1 MGQAI
6 LHIHST
12 YSDGLAT
19 VDQVLDEVDRHGE
32 IDVVGFTDHD
42 DVRAYERALRWKA
55 DHPRSRVQ
63 PLWGVELTVWGFKH
77 LLIYQF
83 QAPFPDRPPAKF
95 LPLKRAVQAAKSAG
109 GVVIVP
115 HVDVFWV
122 GMGRH
127 RLTRVAKTLGIDG
140 IELLTPFQGSDRSVG
155 NLLRMNR
162 ECGLLA
168 VGGSDAH
175 HLQDLYRV
183 IVEFPGHT
191 VEDLGRA
198 FAEQTAL
205 PRWGPAAGRVPLH
218 RQLRQ
223 HTRALLV
230 HPYEQVR
237 RRTRRR
243 AEPRL
248 V

>member
-6 LHIHST
+6 LHIHT
-12 YSDGLAT
+12 AYSDGLAT
-19 VDQVLDEVDRHGE
+19 VNEILDEVERNSE
-32 IDVVGFTDHD
+32 VDVVGFTDHD
-42 DVRAYERALRWKA
+42 DVRAYEQALRWKA
-55 DHPRSRVQ
+55 DHPGSRVR

-77 LLIYQF
+77 LLVYQF
-83 QAPFPDRPPAKF
+83 EGPFPDRPPAKF
-95 LPLKRAVQAAKSAG
+95 LPLDQAVRAAKATG

-127 RLTRVAKTLGIDG
+127 RLARVAKTIGIDG

-155 NLLRMNR
+155 NLLRMNEER
-162 ECGLLA
+162 GLLA

-175 HLQDLYRV
+175 HLEDLYRV
-183 IVEFPGHT
+183 IVEFPGHS

-198 FAEQTAL
+198 FAQHTVL
-205 PRWGPAAGRVPLH
+205 PRWGSTTRPVPLH

-223 HTRALLV
+223 HTRALLF
-230 HPYEQVR
+230 HPYEQLKRAVDGR
-237 RRTRRR
+237 R
-243 AEPRL
+243 
-248 V
+248 